1 MISTHIGQPITFI
14 PFTIKEN
21 VKVETDVKVENSQDI
36 TNEPFEHPDLKK
48 IRELEEK
55 HKDCEV

>member
-1 MISTHIGQPITFI
+1 MYTL
-14 PFTIKEN
+14 TIKEN

-48 IRELEEK
+48 IRELEEE